1 MTRSVGKTLRRLR
14 RRAPRPLAFAYRIL
28 VKDPMGL
35 ARCAAFV
42 RNGPSQWSHRTRLD
56 FVRRILRTSYHVD
69 SAHSEDEI
77 LTFVEAVAKL
87 PSSLP
92 GVIVEAGCYRGGGTA
107 KLSWLAA
114 LTGRRLVLF
123 DSFRGIP
130 PNAEDHDRDIYGTP
144 TQFPERAYTGSLEMV
159 KRSVEL
165 YGRPEVCQFIEGWFE
180 ETMPAFSEPIA
191 AAYIDVDLAMSTR
204 TCLKYLY
211 PLLSPGGVLMSQD
224 AHLPLVIQVFEDDQF
239 WRDVVGAPRPHI
251 DGLRARKLVS
261 MRKPDEGNATSR
273 IL

>member
-1 MTRSVGKTLRRLR
+1 MRSIRAQRSVAVVT
-14 RRAPRPLAFAYRIL
+14 
-28 VKDPMGL
+28 
-35 ARCAAFV
+35 
-42 RNGPSQWSHRTRLD
+42 RTRLD

-69 SAHSEDEI
+69 SAHSEGEI
-77 LTFVEAVAKL
+77 LTFVQAVAKL
-87 PSSLP
+87 PSSVP
-92 GVIVEAGCYRGGGTA
+92 GVLVEAGCYRGGGTA

-130 PNAEDHDRDIYGTP
+130 PNAEIMSAISMERQHSSRSALIPDRWRWLS
-144 TQFPERAYTGSLEMV
+144 EAS
-159 KRSVEL
+159 KR

-204 TCLKYLY
+204 TCLKHLY

-224 AHLPLVIQVFEDDQF
+224 AHLPLVIQVLEDDQF
-239 WRDVVGAPRPHI
+239 WRHVVGAPRPHI
-251 DGLRARKLVS
+251 DGLRTRKLVS
-261 MRKPDEGNATSR
+261 MRKPDGVLHSEHLVVVAAKQVDRQQHGRSVP
-273 IL
+273 